1 MAGRIAQ
8 ILDGAVE
15 GRRLTPDEGLD
26 LLLHAD
32 LHDLARSALAVRQR
46 MHPQGMAT
54 YVSDRNVNYTNV
66 CVADCDFCAFYR
78 RPDHAEGYVLPREEL
93 HAKLRELTA
102 AGGTQVLLQ
111 GGHHPYLKIDWY
123 EAFLRDIKTSF
134 PGLHVHGFSPPE
146 ITHFSRIW
154 KMPVREV
161 LSRFKQAGL
170 DSLPGGGGE
179 ILVDRV
185 RNIIAPKKATT
196 DQWLD
201 AYRQAHAVGM
211 KGSCTM
217 VIGHLET
224 PAERIEHLERL
235 RQVQDETGGL
245 NGVWVAFIVWTMQP
259 NHTRLEGRIDPAG
272 PAEYLRMLALA
283 RLYLDNIPNLQAS
296 WPTQG
301 AKIGQLSFL
310 FGAND
315 WGGLMMEENVVS
327 QAGTVHQTAVE
338 ELRRLSEELGLTLH
352 KRNFFY
358 QLLD

>member
-1 MAGRIAQ
+1 MTEGILQ
-8 ILDGAVE
+8 ILDAIVD

-32 LHDLARSALAVRQR
+32 LHELAQAALRVRRR
-46 MHPQGMAT
+46 MHPDPIAT
-54 YVSDRNVNYTNV
+54 YVSDRNVNYSNV
-66 CVADCDFCAFYR
+66 CVTDCDFCAFYR
-78 RPDHAEGYVLPREEL
+78 RPGDTESYVLPREEL

-111 GGHHPYLKIDWY
+111 GGHHPYLKLGWY
-123 EAFLRDIKTSF
+123 EEFLRDIKTSF

-146 ITHFSRIW
+146 VVHFSHLW
-154 KMPVREV
+154 KMPVRDV
-161 LSRFKQAGL
+161 LRRLKDAGL

-185 RNIIAPKKATT
+185 RSIVSPKKATA

-201 AYRQAHAVGM
+201 VYRQAHAIGM
-211 KGSCTM
+211 KGSSTM

-259 NHTRLEGRIDPAG
+259 KNTKLDGRIDTAG

-315 WGGLMMEENVVS
+315 WGGLMMEENVLR

-338 ELRRLSEELGLTLH
+338 ELRRRSEELGLTLR
-352 KRNFFY
+352 KRDFFY
-358 QLLD
+358 RVID